1 MHLVSGSSQS
11 WRVREKIE
19 KERVEER
26 EGEMSPFNTIW
37 KMLSQSMDNFGSATI
52 KRRDVTVVARLSRSA
67 VKLLD

>member
-11 WRVREKIE
+11 WRVREKTG
-19 KERVEER
+19 KESGRARDSET
-26 EGEMSPFNTIW
+26 SPFNTIW
-37 KMLSQSMDNFGSATI
+37 KMMSQSMDNFGRATI